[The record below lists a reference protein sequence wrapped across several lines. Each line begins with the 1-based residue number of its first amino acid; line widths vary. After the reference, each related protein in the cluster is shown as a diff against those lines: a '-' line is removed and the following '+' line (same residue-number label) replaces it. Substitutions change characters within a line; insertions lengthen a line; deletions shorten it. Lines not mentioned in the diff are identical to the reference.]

1 MAAPEGNNYAEGNKG
16 GRPKIGLDIL
26 WDGWQEEIIALYSI
40 GASDVEIRA
49 LICNKTE
56 KEIKAS
62 YNLWDRWIEE
72 EEEFCETIKK
82 GRMIS
87 HAWWE
92 QNGRENLKESKFNPT
107 LWYMNMKNRFGWRDK
122 QELTG
127 ADNKPLIPGSTEDLS
142 DEELMAIVKGRKE

>member
-1 MAAPEGNNYAEGNKG
+1 MAAHKGNKYAEGNEG
-16 GRPKIGLDIL
+16 GAPKIGLDVL
-26 WDGWQEEIIALYSI
+26 WDGWQEEIISMYSS

-49 LICNKTE
+49 LILIKNE
-56 KEIKAS
+56 GNVKAS
-62 YNLWDRWIEE
+62 YNLWERWLEE

-82 GRMIS
+82 GRMLS

-107 LWYMNMKNRFGWRDK
+107 LWYMNMKNRFGWKDK

-127 ADNKPLIPGSTEDLS
+127 ADNKPLIPGSAEEKT
-142 DEELMAIVKGRKE
+142 DEELMAIVNGRGK